1 VKPIPISEIFG
12 PTLQGEGAL
21 IGTPT
26 VFVRTGACDYRC
38 NWCDTLYAVLPE
50 YKHEWTPMPPAQI
63 VEKVLELSGDNPILV
78 TISGGNPALH
88 DLEELLELGH
98 QQGLTFA
105 LETQASKA
113 KAWFEKLDHLTL
125 SPKGPS
131 SGMATDWEA
140 VGQCIALAGPQ
151 TQTSLKVV
159 VFDEEDYIFAREA
172 HTRFPQVPFFLQ
184 CGTEAGADGVQI
196 REKTEWLLSRVAQ
209 DGWFDAVILPQLHVL
224 LWGNKRG
231 V

>member
-1 VKPIPISEIFG
+1 MKPILISEIFG

-38 NWCDTLYAVLPE
+38 DWCDTLYAVLPQ
-50 YKHEWTPMPPAQI
+50 YKDEWTPMTPQQI
-63 VEKVLELSGDNPILV
+63 VEEVLRLSGGMPILV

-88 DLEELLELGH
+88 ELAELLDLGH
-98 QQGLTFA
+98 LHGLTFA

-131 SGMATDWEA
+131 SGMITDWEA
-140 VGQCIALAGPQ
+140 VGQCIAMAGQQ

-159 VFDEEDYIFAREA
+159 VFDEADYAYAREA
-172 HTRFPQVPFFLQ
+172 HARFSGVPFFLQ
-184 CGTEAGADGVQI
+184 CGTDAGADATRI
-196 REKTEWLLSRVAQ
+196 RENTEWLLSRVAQ
-209 DGWFDAVILPQLHVL
+209 DGWFDVVILPQLHVL

>member
-38 NWCDTLYAVLPE
+38 DWCDTLYAVLPQ
-50 YKHEWTPMPPAQI
+50 YKDEWTPMTPQQI
-63 VEKVLELSGDNPILV
+63 VEEVLRLSGGMPILV

-88 DLEELLELGH
+88 ELAELLDLGH
-98 QQGLTFA
+98 LHGLTFA

-131 SGMATDWEA
+131 SGMITDWEA
-140 VGQCIALAGPQ
+140 VGQCIAMAGQQ

-159 VFDEEDYIFAREA
+159 VFDEADYAYAREA
-172 HTRFPQVPFFLQ
+172 HARFSGVPFFLQ
-184 CGTEAGADGVQI
+184 CGTDVGADATRI
-196 REKTEWLLSRVAQ
+196 RENTEWLLSRVAQ
-209 DGWFDAVILPQLHVL
+209 DGWFDVVILPQLHVL

>member
-1 VKPIPISEIFG
+1 MKPIPISEIFG

-38 NWCDTLYAVLPE
+38 DWCDTLYAVLPQ
-50 YKHEWTPMPPAQI
+50 YKDEWTPMTPQQI
-63 VEKVLELSGDNPILV
+63 VEEVLRFSGGKPILV

-88 DLEELLELGH
+88 ELAELLDLGH
-98 QQGLTFA
+98 LHGLTFA

-131 SGMATDWEA
+131 SGMTTDWEA
-140 VGQCIALAGPQ
+140 VEQCVVLAGSQ

-159 VFDEEDYIFAREA
+159 VFDEADYAYAREA
-172 HTRFPQVPFFLQ
+172 HARFLQVPFFLQ
-184 CGTEAGADGVQI
+184 CGTDAGADATQI
-196 REKTEWLLSRVAQ
+196 RDKTEWLLSRVAQ
-209 DGWFDAVILPQLHVL
+209 DGWFDVVILPQLHVL

>member
-38 NWCDTLYAVLPE
+38 DWCDTLYAVLPQ
-50 YKHEWTPMPPAQI
+50 YKDEWTPMTPQQI
-63 VEKVLELSGDNPILV
+63 VEEVLRLSGGMPILV

-88 DLEELLELGH
+88 ELAELLDLGH
-98 QQGLTFA
+98 LHGLTFA

-131 SGMATDWEA
+131 SGMITDWEA
-140 VGQCIALAGPQ
+140 VGQCIAMAGQQ

-159 VFDEEDYIFAREA
+159 VFDEADYAYAREA
-172 HTRFPQVPFFLQ
+172 HARFSGVPFFLQ
-184 CGTEAGADGVQI
+184 CGTDAGADATRI
-196 REKTEWLLSRVAQ
+196 RENTEWLLSRVAQ
-209 DGWFDAVILPQLHVL
+209 DGWFDVVILPQLHVL

>member
-1 VKPIPISEIFG
+1 MKPIPISEIFG

-38 NWCDTLYAVLPE
+38 RWCDTLYAVLPE
-50 YKHEWTPMPPAQI
+50 HKHEWIPMDAGQI
-63 VEKVLELSGDNPILV
+63 IAKVLELSQDSPILV

-88 DLEELLELGH
+88 DLEELIRLGH
-98 QQGLTFA
+98 ERGLSFA

-113 KAWFEKLDHLTL
+113 KAWFAGLDYLTL

-131 SGMATDWEA
+131 SGMETDWDA
-140 VGQCIALAGPQ
+140 VGQCIAQAG
-151 TQTSLKVV
+151 TQTRTNLKIV
-159 VFDEEDYIFAREA
+159 VFDEADYAFAREA
-172 HTRFPQVPFFLQ
+172 HARFPQVPFSLQ
-184 CGTEAGADGVQI
+184 CGTEAGADAAQI
-196 REKTEWLLSRVAQ
+196 REKTEWLLSRVAR
-209 DGWFDAVILPQLHVL
+209 DGWFDVVILPQLHVL